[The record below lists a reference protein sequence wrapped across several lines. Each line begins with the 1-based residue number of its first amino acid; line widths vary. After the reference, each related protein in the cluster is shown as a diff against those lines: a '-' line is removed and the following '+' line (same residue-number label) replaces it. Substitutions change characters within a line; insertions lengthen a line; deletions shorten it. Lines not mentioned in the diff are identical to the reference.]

1 MSFVVVQDKMLFC
14 DSCDLG
20 YHMDCLAPPI
30 LSKPQG
36 RWECSTCASHTGFTL
51 AHSVKVEL
59 PLEQEFQ
66 AELPPLPP
74 HIVGC
79 SWQERGLAMAMDSV
93 SSELVSWEQLPPD
106 ETVPDIA
113 RWSPARV
120 SQYLVQQ
127 GIQESSAK
135 VFFDQVSPAISLFM
149 GENSLGNKYIF
160 IIVACSKSGI

>member
-1 MSFVVVQDKMLFC
+1 MFC

-20 YHMDCLAPPI
+20 YHMDCLAPPL

-36 RWECSTCASHTGFTL
+36 RWECSTCASHTGFSL
-51 AHSVKVEL
+51 AASVKVEV
-59 PLEQEFQ
+59 PLEEEFQ

-74 HIVGC
+74 HILGC
-79 SWQERGLAMAMDSV
+79 GWQERGLTMTMGAV
-93 SSELVSWEQLPPD
+93 SSEMVSWEQLPED

-135 VFFDQVSPAISLFM
+135 VFFDQVSQQSLWGKTVWEINTFLLLLHVA
-149 GENSLGNKYIF
+149 SLVFTEHYCCKY
-160 IIVACSKSGI
+160 SNN